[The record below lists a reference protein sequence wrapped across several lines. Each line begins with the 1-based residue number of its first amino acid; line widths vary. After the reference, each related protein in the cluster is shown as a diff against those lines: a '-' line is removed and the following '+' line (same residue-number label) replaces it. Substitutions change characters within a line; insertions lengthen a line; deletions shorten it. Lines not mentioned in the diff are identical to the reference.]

1 MGARESRSQQEAGDD
16 GGDTASQDYYA
27 ILEVDENAG
36 ADEIRVSLRQF
47 LARSSSDCC
56 GVHPFV
62 RWGGVPLFY
71 FIFIFFEL

>member
-16 GGDTASQDYYA
+16 GGDRASQDYYA

-62 RWGGVPLFY
+62 RWGEGPFILFY
-71 FIFIFFEL
+71 FYIF